1 MGICRTGSS
10 SAVGAARIGLIG
22 LLLAASLPALSQS
35 YPAKPVRLI
44 TQFSA
49 GSSGDMLLRTFAQP
63 FSEILGQP
71 LIVENQ
77 AGAGGIVAAQ
87 QIARS
92 APDGYNLLG
101 GTSATQVIRRFMSKT
116 MPFDPARDFTP
127 ISQLIESTTV
137 IVAAPSLPA
146 GNLRDLIA
154 YAKANPGKIA
164 FGTSGVGSE
173 HHLSGEQIAQITG
186 AQMVHVPYKASLQAL
201 LDTAADRLPMSFA
214 ILSVAL
220 PQVKAGK
227 VRFIAVVGEKRSA
240 RLPDV
245 PSIAEV
251 VPGFEPPPSWVG
263 ILGPAKMPAPLLAR
277 ISADIIKAMNLPETR
292 QKLEAQLLDVVA
304 STPEEF
310 AAKIRR
316 QTELV
321 SRIVKGAGIEPTE

>member
-1 MGICRTGSS
+1 MKQPMKKRAMHFTAHALPVMC
-10 SAVGAARIGLIG
+10 
-22 LLLAASLPALSQS
+22 LLAISPFALSQA

-49 GSSGDMLLRTFAQP
+49 GSSGDTLLRTFAQP
-63 FSEILGQP
+63 FSDLLGQQ
-71 LIVENQ
+71 LVVENN
-77 AGAGGIVAAQ
+77 AGAGGILAAQ
-87 QIARS
+87 QVARS

-116 MPFDPARDFTP
+116 MPFDPAKDFTP

-137 IVAAPSLPA
+137 LVAAPSLPA
-146 GNLRDLIA
+146 GNLRELIA

-164 FGTSGVGSE
+164 YGTSGVGSE
-173 HHLSGEQIAQITG
+173 HHLSGEQITQITG

-201 LDTAADRLPMSFA
+201 LDAAADRLPMTFA
-214 ILSVAL
+214 ILSVAQ

-245 PSIAEV
+245 PALAEA
-251 VPGFEPPPSWVG
+251 VPGFETPPSWVG

-277 ISADIIKAMNLPETR
+277 ISSDIIKAMNLPETR
-292 QKLEAQLLDVVA
+292 QKLEAQSLDVVA
-304 STPEEF
+304 STPDEF
-310 AAKIRR
+310 AVKIRR

-321 SRIVKGAGIEPTE
+321 AKIVKAAGIEPTE